1 LSSDP
6 RAAGPST
13 PINASPAAVSPRRV
27 PVLLAA
33 LAPLLLGLASL
44 FLASRVEAPQ
54 RSPDERRFVI
64 PQGTGERA
72 AAGQSVDDILPQWI
86 TTAVGVALVVEN
98 RDDMRHVFGPFM
110 LDPGQQWRR
119 EFATSGEFAFDCSL
133 YPVAGFTIA
142 VDEAPARDAARGS
155 RALANL
161 WLGAAILLAAALAGA
176 LGMLTATGAE
186 SGVILSALAAALPG
200 TFAAAVASTLLALS
214 RLAAWRPVLGS
225 RVALVGVLTA
235 VIAGVIAVVVHRLLP
250 PGRRVTPERGLPPM
264 LLTVVATIGLA
275 FSTLPADLAV
285 RVGLLGLGGG
295 LLAAALWSQHPSDQT
310 VARTRV
316 AWIGFSAVLVALP
329 LPLSDLSPPW
339 HAALSLPGLVLGTTV
354 LTWGARQAA
363 AVWPDGGWLPRVV
376 GGSLTFFAAAMLWW
390 AGLRHLQAV
399 SLPLWGNPTATSSAS
414 IARGAGLWRQ
424 ECATC
429 HEDPRAVLAPS
440 DRALLEI
447 ITHGQGEMPGLAY
460 RLELRERGDIVNY
473 LRRLREDDE
482 SSVGFGE
489 PLGDRP

>member
-1 LSSDP
+1 MS
-6 RAAGPST
+6 
-13 PINASPAAVSPRRV
+13 RRRT

-33 LAPLLLGLASL
+33 LAPLLLGVASL
-44 FLASRVEAPQ
+44 LLASRFEAPQ

-72 AAGQSVDDILPQWI
+72 AAGQPVDDILPQWI

-119 EFATSGEFAFDCSL
+119 EFATSGEFGFDCSL

-155 RALANL
+155 RALAHL

-176 LGMLTATGAE
+176 LGMMTATGAE
-186 SGVILSALAAALPG
+186 SGLLLSVLAAALPG
-200 TFAAAVASTLLALS
+200 TFAAAVASGLLALS

-225 RVALVGVLTA
+225 SVALVGVVTA
-235 VIAGVIAVVVHRLLP
+235 IIALAIAVAVLRLLP
-250 PGRRVTPERGLPPM
+250 PGRRATPERSLPPM
-264 LLTVVATIGLA
+264 LLTVVATVGLT

-285 RVGLLGLGGG
+285 RMGLLGLGGG
-295 LLAAALWSQHPSDQT
+295 LLAAALWSQHRWSQHSSEQT
-310 VARTRV
+310 AALTRV

-363 AVWPDGGWLPRVV
+363 AAWPDGGWLPRVV

-390 AGLRHLQAV
+390 AGLRHLGAV
-399 SLPLWGNPTATSSAS
+399 SLPLWGNPTASSSAS

-424 ECATC
+424 ECAAC
-429 HEDPRAVLAPS
+429 HEDPRAVLDSS

-473 LRRLREDDE
+473 LRRLREDNE
-482 SSVGFGE
+482 SSVGLGE